1 MQKRQ
6 MKDLEMIKMDKIL
19 GENSFIK
26 EMIANVD
33 KRVEDEVNKRIN

>member
-1 MQKRQ
+1 
-6 MKDLEMIKMDKIL
+6 MDKIL